1 LDQEFWKTA
10 MGRQYFDRS
19 LPTLIQQLGELNTN
33 LATFNEMFKQG
44 IEIEKKREAEK
55 QTESS
60 NSW

>member
-1 LDQEFWKTA
+1 MEEFWKTE

-33 LATFNEMFKQG
+33 LSTFNEMFKKG

-55 QTESS
+55 QAESS
-60 NSW
+60 NDW